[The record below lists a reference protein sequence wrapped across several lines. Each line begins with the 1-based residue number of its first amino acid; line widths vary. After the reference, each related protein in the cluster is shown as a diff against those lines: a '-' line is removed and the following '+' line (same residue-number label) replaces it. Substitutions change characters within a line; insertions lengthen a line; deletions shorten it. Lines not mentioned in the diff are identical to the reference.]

1 MQFEE
6 LFSFL
11 DRETGEVTTVSRDL
25 LLEAE
30 ECGDDE
36 EPDFPAWQRKEWEI
50 AKRIVS
56 ADCFLKLPSKFDIH
70 EWSIMEDF
78 SRSVEHDRIREELLR
93 AIQGAGAFR
102 CFKDT
107 LRRHRIEAA
116 WFAFRTEAL
125 RQIAIDCARRI
136 KLFGSKFQRRP
147 VMQYWYGNR

>member
-93 AIQGAGAFR
+93 AIQAPGHSAASR
-102 CFKDT
+102 T
-107 LRRHRIEAA
+107 LSGGTVSKQPGLHS
-116 WFAFRTEAL
+116 
-125 RQIAIDCARRI
+125 ARR
-136 KLFGSKFQRRP
+136 P
-147 VMQYWYGNR
+147 